1 MTKAAAG
8 LNSGTPASRREFLQA
23 SLTIGG
29 ALVLGFH
36 FPWARAAAATQK
48 QALFAPNAFIRIDP
62 KGAVTFIIPQAEM
75 GQGVYTSIAMILA
88 EELDVAWERVQV
100 EAAPP
105 SDKLYGNPTFGLQVT
120 GNSNSIR
127 AFWMPLR
134 KAAAGARAMLIEA
147 ASLIWKVDAASCTTA
162 NGEVTHKESGRK
174 LSYGALALA
183 ASKQTPPKE
192 VALKDPKD
200 FKLIGKPLKRFA

>member
-1 MTKAAAG
+1 MTEAATG
-8 LNSGTPASRREFLQA
+8 PVSGRPASRREFLQT

-29 ALVLGFH
+29 ALVVCFH
-36 FPWARAAAATQK
+36 FPRVGAAAATQK

-62 KGAVTFIIPQAEM
+62 KGTVTFIIPQAEM
-75 GQGVYTSIAMILA
+75 GQGVYTSIGMILA

-134 KAAAGARAMLIEA
+134 KAGAGARAMLVEA
-147 ASLIWKVDAASCTTA
+147 AARRWNVDKDACRAE
-162 NGEVTHKESGRK
+162 NGQVIHATSSRK
-174 LSYGALALA
+174 LAYGDLVSE
-183 ASKQTPPKE
+183 ASRLVPPKG
-192 VALKDPKD
+192 P
-200 FKLIGKPLKRFA
+200 PLKTP